1 MPAGKLRHNNVLESV
16 RVGNNRLGFILFF
29 FSFIFLY
36 FILGF
41 FFIILI

>member
-1 MPAGKLRHNNVLESV
+1 MPAGELRSNNVLESV

-29 FSFIFLY
+29 FYSIFLY

-41 FFIILI
+41 FLLF